1 MKNKTEIIMLIDRSG
16 SMQSIKEET
25 ISGFNEFLAM
35 HKKESPDAGI
45 SLIQFDHEYTP
56 VYTDRKIQ
64 EAEPLDNSTFV
75 PRGMTALLDAIG
87 KTVKDTSKRH
97 KKLPKEERPER
108 VIFVIITDGMENMS
122 HKYNREQVMKM
133 ISKKQDK
140 HNWNVIY
147 LGANQDAIQ
156 EAVSMGI
163 NAKRSLTFAA
173 DKKGTEHA
181 FIAVREMVSN
191 LIEGNENARF
201 SDEDWEAQKR

>member
-1 MKNKTEIIMLIDRSG
+1 
-16 SMQSIKEET
+16 
-25 ISGFNEFLAM
+25 
-35 HKKESPDAGI
+35 
-45 SLIQFDHEYTP
+45 
-56 VYTDRKIQ
+56 
-64 EAEPLDNSTFV
+64 
-75 PRGMTALLDAIG
+75 
-87 KTVKDTSKRH
+87 
-97 KKLPKEERPER
+97 
-108 VIFVIITDGMENMS
+108 MENMS

-140 HNWNVIY
+140 YSWSVIY

-181 FIAVREMVSN
+181 FLSVKMMVSN